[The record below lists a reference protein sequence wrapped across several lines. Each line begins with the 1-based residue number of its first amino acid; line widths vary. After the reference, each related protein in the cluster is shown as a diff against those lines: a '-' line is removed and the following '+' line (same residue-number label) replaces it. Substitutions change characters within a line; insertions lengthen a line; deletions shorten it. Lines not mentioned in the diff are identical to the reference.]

1 MRFGSRR
8 DGCGPR
14 KGCAG
19 RPDPQNK
26 YYSVLLDDPC
36 CIETSSHL
44 NNCYRNMALHRF
56 VVWEVVLE
64 LKEQNGYPADG
75 RLATDQ
81 AP

>member
-1 MRFGSRR
+1 
-8 DGCGPR
+8 
-14 KGCAG
+14 
-19 RPDPQNK
+19 
-26 YYSVLLDDPC
+26 
-36 CIETSSHL
+36 
-44 NNCYRNMALHRF
+44 MALHRF